1 MNENHI
7 VDVDLNS
14 NNPGYC
20 VPKHKSSAHV
30 ERTKKRETHNS
41 DRRCRSLETSHDA
54 RGNQMNE
61 IKIKIHPSTLYSK
74 VHIALSSKNI
84 YIAEYEVC

>member
-1 MNENHI
+1 MNENQI

-20 VPKHKSSAHV
+20 VPKNKSSAHV
-30 ERTKKRETHNS
+30 ERIKKRETHHS

-61 IKIKIHPSTLYSK
+61 IKIKIHPK
-74 VHIALSSKNI
+74 W
-84 YIAEYEVC
+84 

>member
-1 MNENHI
+1 MNDNPI

-20 VPKHKSSAHV
+20 APKHKNSAHV
-30 ERTKKRETHNS
+30 ERTKERETHNT

-61 IKIKIHPSTLYSK
+61 IKIKIHPK
-74 VHIALSSKNI
+74 W
-84 YIAEYEVC
+84 

>member
-7 VDVDLNS
+7 RDVDLNS
-14 NNPGYC
+14 NNPDYC
-20 VPKHKSSAHV
+20 VPKNKSSAHV
-30 ERTKKRETHNS
+30 ERIKKRETHNT

-61 IKIKIHPSTLYSK
+61 IKIKIHPK
-74 VHIALSSKNI
+74 W
-84 YIAEYEVC
+84 

>member
-20 VPKHKSSAHV
+20 VPKHKNSAHV
-30 ERTKKRETHNS
+30 ERTKKRETHYS

-54 RGNQMNE
+54 RGNEMN
-61 IKIKIHPSTLYSK
+61 KK
-74 VHIALSSKNI
+74 KNQNTS
-84 YIAEYEVC
+84 

>member
-30 ERTKKRETHNS
+30 ERTKKRETHYS

-61 IKIKIHPSTLYSK
+61 N
-74 VHIALSSKNI
+74 KNQNTS
-84 YIAEYEVC
+84 

>member
-20 VPKHKSSAHV
+20 VPKNKSSAHV
-30 ERTKKRETHNS
+30 ERIKKRETHNS

-61 IKIKIHPSTLYSK
+61 IKFKIHPKWWY
-74 VHIALSSKNI
+74 
-84 YIAEYEVC
+84 